1 MGVDLEE
8 KHKLD
13 SERLSGQLAQ
23 MRARARPWRSILALI
38 LAIAAGIVSSAQ
50 NLSSFS
56 EPGHTT
62 AKLIAAASA
71 AAFCV
76 FGIGAVFGLSAQA
89 RDVLQPRVGSAHA
102 AVVRYA
108 ILLVGIVTVLV
119 VTLELYQIHIGQLV
133 LGGALTGVLLGIAG
147 QQTLANL
154 FAGIVLLMSR
164 PFNVGDKIRVRSG
177 ALAGQFEG
185 TVTEIGITY
194 VRLDTSDGV
203 LAVPNSQVL
212 AAAVGPA
219 PAQAPGQPG

>member
-8 KHKLD
+8 KHRLD

-23 MRARARPWRSILALI
+23 MRARARPWRSVLALT
-38 LAIAAGIVSSAQ
+38 LCAAAGIVSSAQ

-62 AKLIAAASA
+62 AKLIAAACA

-76 FGIGAVFGLSAQA
+76 FGILAVFGLSSQA
-89 RDVLQPRVGSAHA
+89 RKVLEPRVGSAHA
-102 AVVRYA
+102 AVVRYS
-108 ILLVGIVTVLV
+108 ILLVGLVTVLV
-119 VTLELYQIHIGQLV
+119 ITLELYKIHIGQLV
-133 LGGALTGVLLGIAG
+133 VGGALTGVVLGIAG

-154 FAGIVLLMSR
+154 FAGIVMLMSR

-185 TVTEIGITY
+185 TVTEIGIIY
-194 VRLDTSDGV
+194 VRLDTGDGV